1 MLDKQSLRNCIKE
14 SLEKYTFRLEQELVG
29 ENEEFLDRSLRKFR
43 TSIARVSW
51 KSRQKWCKWND
62 SGPVLMP
69 DYARVYY
76 RQGKTEVILQEIP
89 PQIRLMKFR
98 GSLTLREN
106 TGQSINKNE
115 SQKINHYS
123 LALPY
128 IVFIFKFVEGM
139 FVEVK
144 CAFSDRPL
152 KKLTEKPLVPY
163 LSNIDSNLSVCL
175 GKSLDL
181 SKLIKGELTQQI
193 ALILDN
199 FWQTAYSDEWSGHFW
214 ANRAHFQETD
224 ERMKSVQSWAE
235 QSQKN
240 SLFVIEDVNWLKYS
254 EESFAYIITKMFF
267 DDVENQEM
275 SQELYDQFT
284 DLFFDEMQRTI
295 KQNIES
301 VTQKFYK
308 ETVDEIVQKLK

>member
-1 MLDKQSLRNCIKE
+1 M
-14 SLEKYTFRLEQELVG
+14 
-29 ENEEFLDRSLRKFR
+29 
-43 TSIARVSW
+43 
-51 KSRQKWCKWND
+51 
-62 SGPVLMP
+62 
-69 DYARVYY
+69 
-76 RQGKTEVILQEIP
+76 
-89 PQIRLMKFR
+89 
-98 GSLTLREN
+98 
-106 TGQSINKNE
+106 
-115 SQKINHYS
+115 
-123 LALPY
+123 
-128 IVFIFKFVEGM
+128 
-139 FVEVK
+139 
-144 CAFSDRPL
+144 
-152 KKLTEKPLVPY
+152 
-163 LSNIDSNLSVCL
+163 
-175 GKSLDL
+175 
-181 SKLIKGELTQQI
+181 
-193 ALILDN
+193 ILDN

-301 VTQKFYK
+301 VAQKFFD
-308 ETVDEIVQKLK
+308 ETVDEIVQKLS